1 MKTKPT
7 FQWKYTAAGIAAL
20 TLLLSGC
27 GQAVQNTASNNAAT
41 QVDANQD
48 PNAATDIDTGGTK
61 VNVVSAAG
69 DVEVVP
75 IEVMTPDSSAPAR
88 ANNFVKAADMLNAQ
102 LEKENSKQRVK
113 VNAIVK
119 PLADEDFKQNFI
131 FASKSGNASD
141 IYATTFSNI
150 GWMADG
156 DYLLNLNGIEKEPVF
171 QNQIQGYWDAVTWN
185 KNIWG
190 VIQDTEARPVYY
202 WKPALKKLGWTD
214 EQIVSLPD
222 KVEKGEFTID
232 DMDKIAKD
240 AVDKKIVQNGF
251 VPTIGQSDLA
261 LLFYSHGVEMY
272 DKDKAE
278 YVLDKAHMTDTL
290 KWLKGLLDNK
300 VLTTSALGAPKDDNL
315 KAMINGETMF
325 MTAGVWDEAKWR
337 TRGMEKTQGN
347 VSTDYI
353 MQNVGVMLMPPTEK
367 GGKPVTVSG
376 PWTYVVSKQTKSPEL
391 AKRLLTYVSAPE
403 LQKEHDKQSSH
414 LPFTKEGLEMI
425 KDDPWL
431 SANSYLINYSKFIPN
446 DPDQPKFGKIY
457 TDAIKNIAGGKSPE
471 ETLSLMEEQ
480 MKLNLDKFTVK

>member
-1 MKTKPT
+1 MNIQPALH
-7 FQWKYTAAGIAAL
+7 WKRAAAAAAV

-27 GQAVQNTASNNAAT
+27 GQAVQNTAADNARQAEST
-41 QVDANQD
+41 QD
-48 PNAATDIDTGGTK
+48 PNAASDIDTGGTK
-61 VNVVSAAG
+61 VNVVSAA
-69 DVEVVP
+69 DDAEVVP

-102 LEKENSKQRVK
+102 LEKENAKQRVK
-113 VNAIVK
+113 VNAVVK
-119 PLADEDFKQNFI
+119 PLADDDFKQNFI
-131 FASKSGNASD
+131 FASKSGNAAD

-156 DYLLNLNGIEKEPVF
+156 DYLLNLDGIEKEAVF
-171 QNQIQGYWDAVTWN
+171 RNQIPGYWDAVTWD
-185 KNIWG
+185 KHIWG

-214 EQIVSLPD
+214 EQIAALPD
-222 KVEKGEFTID
+222 KAEKGEITIA

-240 AVDKKIVQNGF
+240 AVDRKIVRNGF
-251 VPTIGQSDLA
+251 VPTTGQSDLA
-261 LLFYSHGVEMY
+261 LLYYSHGVEMY

-290 KWLKGLLDNK
+290 KWIKGLLDAK
-300 VLTTSALGAPKDDNL
+300 VLPAAALSAPKDDNL

-325 MTAGVWDEAKWR
+325 MVAGVWDEAKWR

-347 VSTDYI
+347 VSTDFI
-353 MQNVGVMLMPPTEK
+353 MQNIGVMLMPPAEK

-376 PWTYVVSKQTKSPEL
+376 PWTYVVSKQTKHPEL

-403 LQKEHDKQSSH
+403 LQKEHDEQSSH
-414 LPFTKEGLEMI
+414 LPFTKEGQALI
-425 KDDPWL
+425 KDDAWL
-431 SANSYLINYSKFIPN
+431 SANSYLINYSRFIPN
-446 DPDQPKFGKIY
+446 DPDQPKFAKIY
-457 TDAIKNIAGGKSPE
+457 TDAIKNIATGKSPE
-471 ETLSLMEEQ
+471 ETVKWMEQQ